1 MGHEGYN
8 TYLRCGFADFVDLL
22 YCDEKRRSLKWLA
35 LAIGETWIV
44 ARAKV
49 AVSERLVRHSEASSL
64 LPGLL
69 ETLKTP
75 SFFESTHSNNT
86 PSSTTQTHTAATV
99 STPTIKMAANT
110 TPLTLDYTMCT
121 PSELRGF
128 IRNRKSLS
136 AAESDA
142 LRNYQKSY
150 LVGCLEALDRSATFR
165 FGDLLPEVRLE
176 IYRHVLVGRD
186 RENLHAP
193 DRAIETAI
201 LRTCKA
207 VYAEAEPVLYSD
219 NDFAVAV
226 NVSSEQN
233 TWDNGG
239 DPSTCNHFHYTA
251 IFRPGP
257 SPCYKFSQD
266 DFADQ
271 YPTLSDHTA
280 SSSSLDMLRR
290 VRHLEI
296 LIGDCTLT
304 TQEVIASLC
313 MTLSGTIPMK
323 TLIVVLQPSHASI
336 DEKELAK
343 IFWPLA
349 FVHTDV
355 EFACF
360 TQDVATRE
368 EMEEALGGMYNESLA
383 YRIPMQA
390 YPHPGLESPGDL
402 IAKARARAAHLVK
415 QHGKDWR
422 YLRNTDLMVSELVR
436 CIGEIGD
443 INQVHAFAWA
453 WQNLASYVH
462 ESDRELQMLE
472 QMARDARCLPRTFP
486 SRYAAFRGRGARA
499 GELSKEV
506 RLEIYFRAA
515 AGFQ

>member
-1 MGHEGYN
+1 
-8 TYLRCGFADFVDLL
+8 
-22 YCDEKRRSLKWLA
+22 
-35 LAIGETWIV
+35 
-44 ARAKV
+44 
-49 AVSERLVRHSEASSL
+49 
-64 LPGLL
+64 
-69 ETLKTP
+69 
-75 SFFESTHSNNT
+75 
-86 PSSTTQTHTAATV
+86 
-99 STPTIKMAANT
+99 MAANT

-150 LVGCLEALDRSATFR
+150 LVDCLEALDRSATFR
-165 FGDLLPEVRLE
+165 FGDLLPEIRLE
-176 IYRHVLVGRD
+176 IYRHLLVERD
-186 RENLHAP
+186 HVGPHSPNRVVK
-193 DRAIETAI
+193 TAI

-207 VYAEAEPVLYSD
+207 IYAEAEPVLYSE
-219 NDFAVAV
+219 NGFAVAV
-226 NVSSEQN
+226 NANTDEN

-239 DPSTCNHFHYTA
+239 DSSACNHFHYTA
-251 IFRPGP
+251 IYRPGP
-257 SPCYKFSQD
+257 SPSYLFSQD
-266 DFADQ
+266 DFADHD
-271 YPTLSDHTA
+271 PTLSDHMA

-313 MTLSGTIPMK
+313 MMLSGTIPMK
-323 TLIVVLQPSHASI
+323 TLTVVLKPSHASI

-349 FVHTDV
+349 FLHTDV

-368 EMEEALGGMYNESLA
+368 EMEEALGGIYAASQE

-402 IAKARARAAHLVK
+402 IAKARDRAAHLTK

-486 SRYAAFRGRGARA
+486 SRYAEFRGRGARA